1 MDRFILGEE
10 EKERIL
16 TLHESATKR
25 HYLSEQSDK
34 VYDNHDKSYDYKV
47 SNDKWFA
54 SKKGLNKWFSI
65 EKYSNSTSKLDK
77 KYPSA
82 RKSNSNTAPKKN
94 TTDVKDK
101 LVKSPFSNKKQGLD
115 YRKWL
120 NDNFPNTASK
130 YAVDPPS
137 KLGEKFKN
145 TKAFYSNNN
154 IVSSL
159 NFSLKWSSGT
169 NKGKEVSVWKYYQLK
184 NPNWGKKTYK
194 EKIEAGVYKIP
205 NTIPNADR
213 LNKELYY
220 INARPKYNGKPFV
233 MVDPRLNLV
242 LAFDAKHKLVDY
254 SQTVAGADKQKDVLF
269 TRKMWCES
277 SHKDNSFKN
286 FKGYEQCIRTINGKV
301 HTSIE
306 SYADEKVG
314 YLENIYKYNMLSKLK
329 ARYAQKGIYGIS
341 NKYFQKGYQ
350 GEKGTPNSFGLEKDG
365 ISVGTAI
372 HALVPIESRI
382 TADAELQKLL
392 QKDLNS
398 GTIPKEYIDMV
409 EKDFL
414 SSSKSKRF
422 DKSSGCFNVDPKFIQ
437 DSKVQKV
444 FNYPGVPVFI
454 MGEQDTDYLVQVEP
468 GKEGEFM
475 LDLGGKDG
483 KCTSPTGLSNTYGTQ
498 VGLA

>member
-1 MDRFILGEE
+1 MPSKVIKLTETDLNIIVSKILKEQK
-10 EKERIL
+10 EKIYN
-16 TLHESATKR
+16 K
-25 HYLSEQSDK
+25 
-34 VYDNHDKSYDYKV
+34 HDSVYDYKV
-47 SNDKWFA
+47 VNNSWYG
-54 SKKGLNKWFSI
+54 KKKNGVKWFS
-65 EKYSNSTSKLDK
+65 LK
-77 KYPSA
+77 KYP
-82 RKSNSNTAPKKN
+82 KSIKKLNDTYPNALGKQSSVSNTPL
-94 TTDVKDK
+94 K
-101 LVKSPFSNKKQGLD
+101 LTSKPISLFKSEEEGNEFRGWMN
-115 YRKWL
+115 
-120 NDNFPNTASK
+120 
-130 YAVDPPS
+130 
-137 KLGEKFKN
+137 
-145 TKAFYSNNN
+145 
-154 IVSSL
+154 
-159 NFSLKWSSGT
+159 
-169 NKGKEVSVWKYYQLK
+169 KYYPDTSKKLQLDVTGK
-184 NPNWGKKTYK
+184 YDNSYIKKALNGKVKRKDGSIVTFGELYSIKHLKKTDLSLFDRFKKFIGYTPSPTK
-194 EKIEAGVYKIP
+194 EKIEAGAYKIP
-205 NTIPNADR
+205 NEIPNADR

-277 SHKDNSFKN
+277 SHKDNSFTN

-314 YLENIYKYNMLSKLK
+314 YLENIYEYPMLSKLK

-350 GEKGTPNSFGLEKDG
+350 GEKGTPNSFGLKKDG

-414 SSSKSKRF
+414 SSSKVKKF

-454 MGEQDTDYLVQVEP
+454 MGEKDTDYLVQVEP

-475 LDLGGKDG
+475 LDLGGKNG
-483 KCTSPTGLSNTYGTQ
+483 KCTSPNGLSNTYGTQ